1 MIDTPR
7 TDALRD
13 SSGYPTPRG
22 ELWQFAATLERE
34 LVAMK
39 SENDEFHKLLSEQ
52 QANWEK
58 DLKKCSDELARAT
71 ESSMAVLRREQQRLA
86 DELRSV
92 TAERDAL
99 QARVDTLMLEFCP
112 DEMTAEQVLRW
123 ETSQTRSAK

>member
-1 MIDTPR
+1 MSDTPR

-58 DLKKCSDELARAT
+58 DLNAALRNSARELIADAMRYRWLKERLHGVDFIDDEVRMSGNLDLSIDAAI
-71 ESSMAVLRREQQRLA
+71 AQEQ
-86 DELRSV
+86 
-92 TAERDAL
+92 
-99 QARVDTLMLEFCP
+99 
-112 DEMTAEQVLRW
+112 
-123 ETSQTRSAK
+123 K

>member
-1 MIDTPR
+1 MSGTPR

-34 LVAMK
+34 LA
-39 SENDEFHKLLSEQ
+39 
-52 QANWEK
+52 A
-58 DLKKCSDELARAT
+58 
-71 ESSMAVLRREQQRLA
+71 
-86 DELRSV
+86 V

-99 QARVDTLMLEFCP
+99 RARVDTLMLEFCP